1 MLPVYFYQAQNT
13 LKRFQIPRNVRSFL
27 NIRSPSLSLIYSR
40 QSLESNAAKQQAT
53 CKGCNVARSDRPNNT
68 ESGIGFEQQT
78 MQVVMLTVNI
88 NWIELYPMS
97 FTDNFFFNK
106 LYRMRLLWQ
115 QFCSKEI
122 VLKMYTRYISF

>member
-68 ESGIGFEQQT
+68 ESGIGFEPQT

-97 FTDNFFFNK
+97 FTDHCQ
-106 LYRMRLLWQ
+106 LLFQ
-115 QFCSKEI
+115 
-122 VLKMYTRYISF
+122 